1 MSVILELSIFPMDKG
16 ESVSPH
22 VARAVKII
30 RESGLA
36 HEFGPMGTCIEG
48 TWDDVSAVAGSCL
61 AAMQESS
68 ERVYMSMKADWRKG
82 RANGLTAKVQSVKDK
97 IG

>member
-1 MSVILELSIFPMDKG
+1 
-16 ESVSPH
+16 
-22 VARAVKII
+22 
-30 RESGLA
+30 
-36 HEFGPMGTCIEG
+36 
-48 TWDDVSAVAGSCL
+48 
-61 AAMQESS
+61 MQESS